1 MQTSLLQNS
10 RGTSVACLSWEGAE
24 GARLLH
30 ALGQGPPP
38 GSWSLARPMA
48 LS

>member
-1 MQTSLLQNS
+1 MQTSLLQNTS
-10 RGTSVACLSWEGAE
+10 GTSVARLSWEGAE

-30 ALGQGPPP
+30 AWGQGPPP
-38 GSWSLARPMA
+38 RSWTLACPLV

>member
-1 MQTSLLQNS
+1 MQTSLLQNT

-30 ALGQGPPP
+30 AWGQGPPP